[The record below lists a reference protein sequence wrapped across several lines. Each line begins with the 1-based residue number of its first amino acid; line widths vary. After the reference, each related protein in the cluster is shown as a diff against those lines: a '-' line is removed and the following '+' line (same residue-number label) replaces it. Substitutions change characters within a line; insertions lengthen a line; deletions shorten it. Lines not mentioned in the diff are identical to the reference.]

1 MSDVPVDRNLALELV
16 RVTEAAA
23 LSAARLVG
31 MGDKEAADQAA
42 VDGMHAVLHTVHMDG
57 IVVIG
62 EGEKDEAPMLHNGEP
77 VGDGSP
83 PEVDIAVDPLEG
95 TRLAADGR
103 PNALAVIALSERGT
117 MFDPGPCV
125 YMEKMAG
132 AEHLA
137 DLLDLD
143 RPLGET
149 IGLVAERKGSDV
161 RDVMV
166 VVLDRPRH
174 QDGIK
179 AIREAGGRVRLI
191 PDGDVSG
198 ALLAVSPDRPVDLL
212 WGIGGTPEGVISAA
226 ALKCYGGGLIGRLWP
241 RDDDERRAA
250 EDAGYDI
257 ERVLTQDDLVR
268 GDNCFFSATG
278 VTDGDVL
285 EGVRYQGLRGAS
297 TESLVMRSRSGTV
310 RRVASRHDRT
320 KLRALTVR
328 VRLTCQARAGPRRS
342 RHADPGEH
350 VRGARGRC
358 AGWLRRKRRR
368 RRRRRRVRGARG
380 GAALGRRWRRRADPA

>member
-1 MSDVPVDRNLALELV
+1 MSAPVDRNLALELV

-23 LSAARLVG
+23 LASAQLVG

-62 EGEKDEAPMLHNGEP
+62 EGEKDEAPMLHNGER

-95 TRLAADGR
+95 TRLAATGR

-125 YMEKMAG
+125 YMEKMAA

-143 RPLGET
+143 RPLAET
-149 IGLVAERKGSDV
+149 LGLIAERKGTDV

-166 VVLDRPRH
+166 DVLDRPRH
-174 QDGIK
+174 
-179 AIREAGGRVRLI
+179 EAGIQQIRDAGARVRLI
-191 PDGDVSG
+191 TDGDVSG

-226 ALKCYGGGLIGRLWP
+226 ALKCYGGALIGRLAP
-241 RDDDERRAA
+241 RDDAERQAA
-250 EDAGYDI
+250 IDAGYDVD
-257 ERVLTQDDLVR
+257 RVLTQDDLVR
-268 GDNCFFSATG
+268 GNNCFFSATG

-285 EGVRYQGLRGAS
+285 EGVRYEGARGAS

-310 RRVASRHDRT
+310 RRIQSRHDRA
-320 KLRALTVR
+320 KLRQLT
-328 VRLTCQARAGPRRS
+328 
-342 RHADPGEH
+342 
-350 VRGARGRC
+350 GRY
-358 AGWLRRKRRR
+358 G
-368 RRRRRRVRGARG
+368 
-380 GAALGRRWRRRADPA
+380 

>member
-1 MSDVPVDRNLALELV
+1 MTVPVDRNLALELV

-23 LSAARLVG
+23 LAAAQFLG

-62 EGEKDEAPMLHNGEP
+62 EGEKDEAPMLHNGER

-95 TRLAADGR
+95 TRLAAQGR

-125 YMEKMAG
+125 YMEKMAA
-132 AEHLA
+132 AEPIA

-143 RPLGET
+143 RPLADT
-149 IGLVAERKGSDV
+149 LGLIAERKGTGV
-161 RDVMV
+161 RDVLV

-174 QDGIK
+174 EDGIRQ
-179 AIREAGGRVRLI
+179 IREAGARVRLI
-191 PDGDVSG
+191 TDGDVSG

-226 ALKCYGGGLIGRLWP
+226 ALKCFGGGLIGRLAP
-241 RDDDERRAA
+241 RDDAERQAA
-250 EDAGYDI
+250 VDAGYDVD
-257 ERVLTQDDLVR
+257 RVLTQDDLVK

-285 EGVRYQGLRGAS
+285 QGVRYEGSRGAS

-310 RRVASRHDRT
+310 RRIQSRHDRT
-320 KLRALTVR
+320 KLRALT
-328 VRLTCQARAGPRRS
+328 
-342 RHADPGEH
+342 
-350 VRGARGRC
+350 GRY
-358 AGWLRRKRRR
+358 G
-368 RRRRRRVRGARG
+368 
-380 GAALGRRWRRRADPA
+380 

>member
-1 MSDVPVDRNLALELV
+1 MPAPVDRNLALELV

-31 MGDKEAADQAA
+31 QGDKEAADQAA
-42 VDGMHAVLHTVHMDG
+42 VDGMHAVLHTVQMDG

-62 EGEKDEAPMLHNGEP
+62 EGEKDEAPMLHHGEQVGNGQ
-77 VGDGSP
+77 P

-132 AEHLA
+132 GEHLA

-143 RPLGET
+143 RPLGKT
-149 IGLVAERKGSDV
+149 IELVAERKGTDV

-166 VVLDRPRH
+166 VILDRPRH
-174 QDGIK
+174 EEGIR
-179 AIREAGGRVRLI
+179 AIRAAGGRVRLI

-198 ALLAVSPDRPVDLL
+198 SLLAVAPDRPADLL

-241 RDDDERRAA
+241 RDDDERKAA
-250 EDAGYDI
+250 EDAGYDVT
-257 ERVLTQDDLVR
+257 RVLTQDDLVK
-268 GDNCFFSATG
+268 GDNAFFCATG

-285 EGVRYQGLRGAS
+285 EGVRYEGSHGAS

-310 RRVASRHDRT
+310 RRIQSRHDRT
-320 KLRALTVR
+320 KLRALT
-328 VRLTCQARAGPRRS
+328 
-342 RHADPGEH
+342 
-350 VRGARGRC
+350 GRY
-358 AGWLRRKRRR
+358 G
-368 RRRRRRVRGARG
+368 
-380 GAALGRRWRRRADPA
+380 

>member
-1 MSDVPVDRNLALELV
+1 MSEPVDRNLALELV

-31 MGDKEAADQAA
+31 QGDKEAADQAA
-42 VDGMHAVLHTVHMDG
+42 VDGMHAVLPTVHMDG

-62 EGEKDEAPMLHNGEP
+62 EGEKDEAPMLHNGER
-77 VGDGSP
+77 VGNGQP

-95 TRLAADGR
+95 TRLAAHGR

-125 YMEKMAG
+125 YMEKMAA

-149 IGLVAERKGSDV
+149 MRLVAERKGTDV

-166 VVLDRPRH
+166 VILDRQRH
-174 QDGIK
+174 EEGIK
-179 AIREAGGRVRLI
+179 AIRDAGARVRLNT
-191 PDGDVSG
+191 DGDVS
-198 ALLAVSPDRPVDLL
+198 ASLLAVSPDRPVDLL

-250 EDAGYDI
+250 EDAGYDVT
-257 ERVLTQDDLVR
+257 RVLTQDDLVK

-285 EGVRYQGLRGAS
+285 EGVRYQGERGAS

-310 RRVASRHDRT
+310 RRIQSRHDRG
-320 KLRALTVR
+320 KLRALT
-328 VRLTCQARAGPRRS
+328 
-342 RHADPGEH
+342 
-350 VRGARGRC
+350 GRY
-358 AGWLRRKRRR
+358 G
-368 RRRRRRVRGARG
+368 
-380 GAALGRRWRRRADPA
+380 

>member
-1 MSDVPVDRNLALELV
+1 MTVPVDRNLALELV

-23 LSAARLVG
+23 LASAQLVG

-62 EGEKDEAPMLHNGEP
+62 EGEKDEAPMLHNGER

-95 TRLAADGR
+95 TRLAATGR

-132 AEHLA
+132 AEEIA

-143 RPLGET
+143 RPIGDTL
-149 IGLVAERKGSDV
+149 GLVAERKGTHV

-174 QDGIK
+174 EDGIEQ
-179 AIREAGGRVRLI
+179 IRDAGARVRLI
-191 PDGDVSG
+191 TDGDVSG

-241 RDDDERRAA
+241 RDDDERRRAD
-250 EDAGYDI
+250 EAGYDVS
-257 ERVLTQDDLVR
+257 RVLTQDDLVR
-268 GDNCFFSATG
+268 GNNCFFSATG

-285 EGVRYQGLRGAS
+285 EGVRYEGSRGAS

-310 RRVASRHDRT
+310 RRIQSRHDRA
-320 KLRALTVR
+320 KLRELT
-328 VRLTCQARAGPRRS
+328 
-342 RHADPGEH
+342 
-350 VRGARGRC
+350 GRY
-358 AGWLRRKRRR
+358 G
-368 RRRRRRVRGARG
+368 
-380 GAALGRRWRRRADPA
+380 